1 MRLLETA
8 PSPIPKLREFIGS
21 QIPPY
26 AILSHTWEDD
36 EVTLQ
41 QLLAGTADPS
51 PLQPKAGFQKIQQ
64 TCALA
69 QARGKVEYAWV
80 DTCCIDK
87 TNSAELAEAINSMFA
102 WYQDA
107 TVCYVFLSDLQPG
120 AADDLEHML
129 PKCRW
134 FTRGWTLQEMIV
146 PREVLFFDKEC
157 KRCFELFESFLS
169 TGE

>member
-21 QIPPY
+21 QSPPY

-41 QLLAGTADPS
+41 QLLAGTANPS
-51 PLQPKAGFQKIQQ
+51 PLQPKAGFHKIQQ

-69 QARGKVEYAWV
+69 QTHKLEYAWV

-87 TNSAELAEAINSMFA
+87 TSSAELTEAINSMFA
-102 WYQDA
+102 WYRDA
-107 TVCYVFLSDLQPG
+107 AVCFVFLGDLRPG
-120 AADDLEHML
+120 ALMHTL

-134 FTRGWTLQEMIV
+134 FTRGWTLQEIIA
-146 PREVLFFDKEC
+146 PGEVLFFDKEC
-157 KRCFELFESFLS
+157 KRCFGLFESFFS